1 MKIKNTTLV
10 CIDGLDIDRAIDSV
24 NISKHYCEFED
35 IKLLSH
41 IDSDFEYLVKI
52 PPITSI
58 TEYSEFVLKELTKYV
73 ETDYVLITQH
83 DGFILNP
90 SAWNEDFFNYDYLGA
105 PWNLRNWV
113 VGNGGF
119 SLRSKKL
126 LIITSHIYN
135 MFDIEKNKY
144 PEDFIICGYFRD
156 FLERHHN
163 IKFPSVEFADTFSVE
178 DRGKWTGQFGFHSFK
193 KLDIFKD
200 GWNPPNIEYLTD
212 RFINKVRI

>member
-10 CIDGLDIDRAIDSV
+10 CIDCVDIDRAIDSI
-24 NISKHYCEFED
+24 NISKHYCEFD
-35 IKLLSH
+35 SVKLLSSIECNH
-41 IDSDFEYLVKI
+41 PNFIKI
-52 PPITSI
+52 PPINSI
-58 TEYSEFVLKELTKYV
+58 SEYSEFVLRDLVNYI

-90 SAWNEDFFNYDYLGA
+90 NEWNPDFFRYDYLGA

-126 LIITSHIYN
+126 LKITSDIYN
-135 MFDIEKNKY
+135 MFSMLDKTKH

-156 FLERHHN
+156 FLERHYN

-178 DRGKWTGQFGFHSFK
+178 DRGKWTGQFGFHSFE
-193 KLDIFKD
+193 KLNIFED
-200 GWNPPNIEYLTD
+200 GWIPPNIDYRTD
-212 RFINKVRI
+212 RFKNVK